1 MLING
6 KWMTETEVQS
16 LISQLIADKKRLERQ
31 LDQMKQSA
39 ENKNNDYLNEL
50 SEKISS
56 IKHKS
61 NEIKR

>member
-16 LISQLIADKKRLERQ
+16 LISQLIADKKRLEKQ

-39 ENKNNDYLNEL
+39 ESRNNDYLNEL

-61 NEIKR
+61 NEFKR

>member
-16 LISQLIADKKRLERQ
+16 LISQLIADKKRLEKQ

-39 ENKNNDYLNEL
+39 ESRNNDYLNEL